1 MRRPLILPLALVA
14 LLAPA
19 APSASAARPLPDAVR
34 ALVAKSPVGDA
45 ASVSVRDGSG
55 AVIAAVRPNTP
66 RLPASNQKILTIAT
80 ALDALGPEARLATRL
95 VASTE
100 PAGGVVEG
108 DVWLVGG
115 GDPTFSS
122 AAFADAYWGIYAPT
136 VDRLAAQLAA
146 TGVTRITGRVN
157 GDASRFDT
165 VPGAPGWK
173 PEFIPQQS
181 SPVSALTVDRAA
193 SAPALRAARAVR
205 RALVRAGIAVGPAR
219 VAKTPA
225 PADGAELAR
234 VESAPVE
241 VLAELAGRDS
251 DNFVAEMLLKAAA
264 AEATG
269 SGTTAAGV
277 GLERDL
283 LAGLG
288 VPDRGLALADGSGL
302 SYDNRATAAALSLL
316 LARVDD
322 DPELGPHLRDALAT
336 AGVNGTLA
344 GRMRTGP
351 AAGLVQAKTGTL
363 ADASALSGYAGDC
376 AFSVLVQRTWVDQPA
391 AHALQDRIAQL
402 LARRSA
408 EC

>member
-1 MRRPLILPLALVA
+1 MRRLLASLA
-14 LLAPA
+14 LLAAALVPA
-19 APSASAARPLPDAVR
+19 APAHAARPLSETVR
-34 ALVAKSPVGDA
+34 AIVAKSPVGDA

-55 AVIAAVRPNTP
+55 AVIAAVRPNAP

-80 ALDALGPEARLATRL
+80 ALDALGPDGRLATRL
-95 VASTE
+95 VAGAE
-100 PAGGVVEG
+100 PVGGVVTG

-136 VDRLAAQLAA
+136 ADRLAAQLAA
-146 TGVTRITGRVN
+146 AGVTRITGRVS
-157 GDASRFDT
+157 GDASRFDA

-181 SPVSALTVDRAA
+181 PPVSALTVDRAA

-219 VAKTPA
+219 VAKAPA
-225 PADGAELAR
+225 PAGGAELAR

-264 AEATG
+264 AQATG

-277 GLERDL
+277 ALERDL

-351 AAGLVQAKTGTL
+351 AAGVVRAKTGTL
-363 ADASALSGYAGDC
+363 NDASALSGYAGDC
-376 AFSVLVQRTWVDQPA
+376 AFSVLVQRTWVDQA
-391 AHALQDRIAQL
+391 AAQALQDRIAQL